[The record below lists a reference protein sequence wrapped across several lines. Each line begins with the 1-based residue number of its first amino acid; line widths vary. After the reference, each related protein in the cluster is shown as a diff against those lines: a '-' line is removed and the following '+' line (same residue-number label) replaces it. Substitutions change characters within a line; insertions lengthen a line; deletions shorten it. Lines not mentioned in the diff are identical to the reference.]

1 MSPFPQ
7 VCEEGVDNDECSS
20 SVDCSSISSRGSS
33 FNDLHALYGD
43 DVNENEDEGSVLAP
57 YSVQIQKLEALLDS
71 PENELGSLGRTSL
84 VRSDDE
90 SSFSSEG
97 SVKLLKELA
106 LAESEFCSFETP
118 SRIQEQQQEHVPQLR
133 PKPQHKLHQDRH
145 VHEGSES
152 DSSWYDETSVA
163 SPTECDISGTWDGED
178 CHVKKIL
185 SRANSVSVE
194 KPIPRQVSFEGAVA
208 KRTAPK
214 KRSKVVLFFLFLAF
228 LLFGVGLFLR
238 GAKVYPQEHTR
249 TALDSSASI
258 DSLLDLN
265 MKLSSHYHEEYDMEV
280 TSSVNTT
287 TSYDLEGDSTPT
299 GDAVM
304 RTGAASPRISEVDE
318 EEVFSNPRCNHG
330 NAWVC
335 STRGGLARQ
344 SQSPASTSSK
354 WDNEEDQSPSKQCTH
369 GNALVCSTRGGLVRP
384 DSQSDQISKLVSG
397 TKHFISKIFNG
408 KGKGGIR
415 LPQMGAFQEDE
426 DLTSPVASPL
436 KLMAMATT

>member
-33 FNDLHALYGD
+33 FSDLHALYGD
-43 DVNENEDEGSVLAP
+43 DVNEIEDEGSVLAP

-106 LAESEFCSFETP
+106 LAESEFCSFETT
-118 SRIQEQQQEHVPQLR
+118 SRSQEQQQEHVPQSR
-133 PKPQHKLHQDRH
+133 PKPQHKLHQDRQ

-194 KPIPRQVSFEGAVA
+194 TPIPRQVSFEGAVT
-208 KRTAPK
+208 KCTAPN
-214 KRSKVVLFFLFLAF
+214 KRSKVILFFLFLAF
-228 LLFGVGLFLR
+228 LLFGVGLFLM
-238 GAKVYPQEHTR
+238 GPKVYPQEHTR
-249 TALDSSASI
+249 KALDSS
-258 DSLLDLN
+258 DSNDSRFDLN
-265 MKLSSHYHEEYDMEV
+265 MKPSSQYREEYDMEV
-280 TSSVNTT
+280 TS
-287 TSYDLEGDSTPT
+287 YHLEGDSIPT

-304 RTGAASPRISEVDE
+304 RTGAASPRISEADE
-318 EEVFSNPRCNHG
+318 EDVFSNARCNHG

-344 SQSPASTSSK
+344 SQSPVSSSSK
-354 WDNEEDQSPSKQCTH
+354 WDNEDGQSSSKQCTH

-384 DSQSDQISKLVSG
+384 DFQSDQISMIRSQLVSG

-408 KGKGGIR
+408 KRRGGIR

-426 DLTSPVASPL
+426 DFTSPVASPL
-436 KLMAMATT
+436 KLMAMATI